1 MGDGWGGGAVGGRD
15 GVGFDLEMGRRGSV
29 GERVG
34 RRRGG
39 KGGRV
44 AEDLFRGVFVMN
56 FEIQIYSHMPRLLS
70 CNFVAQACNI

>member
-15 GVGFDLEMGRRGSV
+15 GVGFDLEMGRGG